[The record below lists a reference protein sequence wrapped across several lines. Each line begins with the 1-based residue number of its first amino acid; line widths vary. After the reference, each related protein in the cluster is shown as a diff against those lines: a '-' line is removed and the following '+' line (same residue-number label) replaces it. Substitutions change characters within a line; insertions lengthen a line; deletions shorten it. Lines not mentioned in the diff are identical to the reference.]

1 MSAFGASREI
11 ETERQPGTARP
22 WQRLVGY
29 ALLILTAAI
38 AILPLLW
45 AVAASFTPLEKVT
58 EYTFPLSWKAFIPVD
73 FTLEAYRG
81 LLFGNQREGLS
92 EASGLVGGGF
102 ARALWNSLVL
112 SLATV
117 LISGLASALA
127 GFAFARFR
135 FRGQGLL
142 FAVVVISIMIPTEV
156 IVIPLY
162 ISVRDLGLINTWPGV
177 LLPMLANGVAIFLF
191 RQAFAELPQDLIDA
205 ARVDGASWA
214 RIFAQIALP
223 LTAPVLVSAALFLFL
238 ETWNAFFWPLLAAP
252 QADMR
257 VVQVAVSLAKQE
269 RRVIW
274 NQLMAGSLL
283 AAIVPI
289 LLMIPLQRYY
299 VRGLVDTGLRE

>member
-1 MSAFGASREI
+1 MQTVDASGAR
-11 ETERQPGTARP
+11 RPPGPTHR
-22 WQRLVGY
+22 WQRWLGY
-29 ALLILTAAI
+29 ALLTLCAFVAI
-38 AILPLLW
+38 APLWW
-45 AVAASFTPLEKVT
+45 AIAVSFTPLEKVT
-58 EYTFPLSWKAFIPVD
+58 EYAYPLSWRAFIPVD
-73 FTLEAYRG
+73 FTLDAYRS
-81 LLFGNQREGLS
+81 LLFGNEREGLS
-92 EASGLVGGGF
+92 EASGMVGGGF

-112 SLATV
+112 SLSAV
-117 LISGLASALA
+117 VVSGIAGALA

-135 FRGQGLL
+135 FPGDRLL
-142 FAVVVISIMIPTEV
+142 FVVVVISILIPTEV

-177 LLPMLANGVAIFLF
+177 LLPMLANGVVIFLF
-191 RQAFAELPQDLIDA
+191 RQAFADLPQDLIDA
-205 ARVDGASWA
+205 ARIDGASWL

-283 AAIVPI
+283 AALAPI